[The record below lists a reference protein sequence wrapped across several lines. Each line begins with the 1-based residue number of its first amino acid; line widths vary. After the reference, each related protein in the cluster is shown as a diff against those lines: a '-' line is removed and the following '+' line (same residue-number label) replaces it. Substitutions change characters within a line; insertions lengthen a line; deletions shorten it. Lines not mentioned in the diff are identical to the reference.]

1 MEREEW
7 MSLPGIFPTISNEG
21 KRDKNKSKKSE
32 EEKYILDRPGQSGR
46 ELNPYWKDGGTGL
59 PEEQNISKNQ
69 TMDINWLK
77 KSLQRAKEMAS
88 EKGIPLEQVAAERWG
103 VNINFFPIYIICN
116 Y

>member
-1 MEREEW
+1 
-7 MSLPGIFPTISNEG
+7 MSLPGIFPTISDE
-21 KRDKNKSKKSE
+21 KRRDKGKSKKSE

-59 PEEQNISKNQ
+59 PEEQDASKTNQ

-77 KSLQRAKEMAS
+77 KSLQRAKEMAD

-103 VNINFFPIYIICN
+103 VNKLFFLVIS
-116 Y
+116 